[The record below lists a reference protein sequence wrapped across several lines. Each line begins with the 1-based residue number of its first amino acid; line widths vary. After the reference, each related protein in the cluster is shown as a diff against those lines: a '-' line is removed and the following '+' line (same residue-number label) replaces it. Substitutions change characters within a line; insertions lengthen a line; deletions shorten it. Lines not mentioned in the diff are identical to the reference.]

1 MRGAQLGDRKIVF
14 PAGPLGQVG
23 SRTAQDP
30 ALMLEQPIALLQL
43 TQFGRLLGRDTGP
56 DAGEAAGSPV
66 SIGEGRFIS
75 LCVLPAASVVV
86 ARQWVDHDV
95 AGLMLLASK
104 VAEFGAPV
112 RLSGG
117 RSAMVHGLIW
127 WPGS

>member
-56 DAGEAAGSPV
+56 DAGEGCWFAGIDWGGSFHQFVRAARGERGGGTAVGRPRRRRVDAAGV
-66 SIGEGRFIS
+66 EGRRVRRAGPVIRWQVGHGS
-75 LCVLPAASVVV
+75 RIDLV
-86 ARQWVDHDV
+86 AR
-95 AGLMLLASK
+95 
-104 VAEFGAPV
+104 
-112 RLSGG
+112 
-117 RSAMVHGLIW
+117 
-127 WPGS
+127 